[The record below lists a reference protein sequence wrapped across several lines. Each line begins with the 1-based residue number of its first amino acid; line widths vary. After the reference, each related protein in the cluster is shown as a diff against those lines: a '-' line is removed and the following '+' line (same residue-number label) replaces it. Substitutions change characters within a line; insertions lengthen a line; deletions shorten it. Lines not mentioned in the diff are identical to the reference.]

1 MKNLFNLL
9 FLFFSL
15 SSFAQIACDSLTFYG
30 VEDDFTVYASAYST
44 SITVSGNWEGESVL
58 LAEANEN
65 VVGVWNYNS
74 TNSSTYESLTIFT
87 MTMNTLCCDTYV
99 WIGPTMTDGEW
110 VIEIGNNEPTW
121 ICSPNGI
128 GCYDVMDG
136 SGEYATEEGCLAS
149 CDSIIYC
156 NGYIENSEENGQLV
170 VSVYNMTL
178 PVIYEWSTGETTQT
192 ISPSLNGVYYCE
204 ITDAD
209 GCDYETTF
217 TYFDFNFCDSTW
229 YDADFT
235 EVDGLWEVALTGYI
249 AESLNDLTDTVSHT
263 FTVTPSNSFMSQYG
277 SAGSYPHFWSPEFAL
292 SLSTSDTLTICW
304 SAALYADGLNAFPE
318 GWSELCNMSGEQML
332 CDNWYWNDGAW
343 ARSAQTTVSI
353 QESKLTKPNLLKV
366 VDVLGRE
373 VNKDELNKLLF
384 YIYDNGTIEKKY
396 IIE

>member
-1 MKNLFNLL
+1 MKHFL
-9 FLFFSL
+9 FLITL
-15 SSFAQIACDSLTFYG
+15 ALASFNSHAQSPCDTLTFNG
-30 VEDDFTVYASAYST
+30 NEEDFTVYASNNVV

-58 LAEANEN
+58 LAESNEN
-65 VVGVWNYNS
+65 VVGVYNS
-74 TNSSTYESLTIFT
+74 NPTNFLPYESLTICT
-87 MTMNTLCCDTYV
+87 STMNTSCCDTYV
-99 WIGPTMTDGEW
+99 WDGQAW
-110 VIEIGNNEPTW
+110 VIEVGNNEPTW

-136 SGEYATEEGCLAS
+136 SGEFATEEGCLAS

-178 PVIYEWSTGETTQT
+178 PVIYEWNTGETTQA

-229 YDADFT
+229 YDADFI

-249 AESLNDLTDTVSHT
+249 AESLNDLSDTVLHS
-263 FTVTPSNSFMSQYG
+263 FTVTPSNDFMSQYG
-277 SAGSYPHFWSPEFAL
+277 SAGSYPHSWLPEFAL
-292 SLSTSDTLTICW
+292 SLTTDDSLTICW
-304 SAALYADGLNAFPE
+304 SAAIYADGLNAFPQ
-318 GWSELCNMSGEQML
+318 GYSEMCNMSNEQLL
-332 CDNWYWNDGAW
+332 CDEWYWNGEAW